1 MMMQKK
7 EEASDMPEKKE
18 KKAIE
23 SNRPVGVMDIG
34 STFIR
39 MTIAEG
45 LGAGAFSI
53 LERVVQ
59 SVAIGREV
67 VASRRISNATIEKC
81 VSILRSYQNLLSEYA
96 IPLESVNVTA
106 TAAVREAEN
115 CDAFIDRLSVAT
127 GVRVNVLDISEVGYY
142 HHLAIQPVLAKDKNA
157 DKAAY
162 CVMEIGGLTTEVLY
176 MDHREIRFAQTY
188 NNGSLRIRHQLQE
201 SGIPDRR
208 MTDVAEGRAKEM
220 ELNLSQNIR
229 NLDTLKLVLLGREMR
244 FAAARILTEWK
255 EEGLAK
261 IPVSALSKLVSQV
274 IEQPIE
280 ELARIYQL
288 AYPDAETLG
297 PALMI
302 ALRTAKALKLAAVY
316 IGGMSFCD
324 GLVIEAVEG
333 LVWDKSMSRHIL
345 RIAEQTG
352 LKYRHDV
359 FHARY
364 VARLATRL
372 FDLLQAEHRCSPLH
386 RLILEVA
393 AVLHDIGV
401 FINTRGHHKH
411 SMYIIQHTEFPGL
424 NANVINLIG
433 LVARYHRKAVPQPT
447 HPEYMALPHDE
458 RLVVCKLAALLRV
471 ADAFDRVHDQSL
483 GEVRFDLQDEL
494 LTCIPAQ
501 PVDISAEQLAL
512 AEKGELFEQIYGRR
526 CLIRNP

>member
-1 MMMQKK
+1 M
-7 EEASDMPEKKE
+7 A
-18 KKAIE
+18 
-23 SNRPVGVMDIG
+23 
-34 STFIR
+34 
-39 MTIAEG
+39 
-45 LGAGAFSI
+45 L
-53 LERVVQ
+53 
-59 SVAIGREV
+59 
-67 VASRRISNATIEKC
+67 
-81 VSILRSYQNLLSEYA
+81 
-96 IPLESVNVTA
+96 
-106 TAAVREAEN
+106 
-115 CDAFIDRLSVAT
+115 
-127 GVRVNVLDISEVGYY
+127 
-142 HHLAIQPVLAKDKNA
+142 QPVLAKDKKA
-157 DKAAY
+157 DTAAY

-208 MTDVAEGRAKEM
+208 MTEVAEGRAKEM
-220 ELNLSQNIR
+220 ELHLSQNIR
-229 NLDTLKLVLLGREMR
+229 NLDALKLVLLGREMR
-244 FAAARILTEWK
+244 FAASRILAKWQG
-255 EEGLAK
+255 EGLAK
-261 IPVSALSKLVSQV
+261 IPLSAFAKLVNEV
-274 IEQPIE
+274 IAQPIE
-280 ELARIYQL
+280 ELAQSYQL

-302 ALRTAKALKLAAVY
+302 ALRIAKALSLKTVY
-316 IGGMSFCD
+316 VGGISFCD

-345 RIAEQTG
+345 RIAEETG

-359 FHARY
+359 RHARH

-372 FDLLQAEHRCSPLH
+372 FDLLQSEHRCTPLH

-393 AVLHDIGV
+393 AWLHDIGV

-424 NANVINLIG
+424 NARIINLISM
-433 LVARYHRKAVPQPT
+433 VARYHRKAVPLAA
-447 HPEYMALPHDE
+447 HPDYMALPHAD

-483 GEVRFDLQDEL
+483 GDIRFDLQDEI

-512 AEKGELFEQIYGRR
+512 AEKGDLFEQIYGRR

>member
-1 MMMQKK
+1 MRGEPTVKRN
-7 EEASDMPEKKE
+7 EKKSLPVH
-18 KKAIE
+18 A
-23 SNRPVGVMDIG
+23 PVGVMDIG

-45 LGAGAFSI
+45 KGEGAFTI

-81 VSILRSYQNLLSEYA
+81 VSILRSYQNLLNEYGV
-96 IPLESVNVTA
+96 PLETVQVTA

-127 GVRVNVLDISEVGYY
+127 GLRLNVLDISEVGYY
-142 HHLAIQPVLAKDKNA
+142 HHLALQPVLAKDKKA
-157 DKAAY
+157 DTAAY

-176 MDHREIRFAQTY
+176 VDHREIRFAQTY

-201 SGIPDRR
+201 SGIPDTR
-208 MTDVAEGRAKEM
+208 MTEMAEGRAKEM

-229 NLDTLKLVLLGREMR
+229 NLDSLKLVLLGREMR
-244 FAAARILTEWK
+244 FAASRILAKWK
-255 EEGLAK
+255 GERLAA
-261 IPVSALSKLVSQV
+261 IPVATFAKLVQEV
-274 IEQPIE
+274 IAQPID
-280 ELARIYQL
+280 ELARSEQL

-302 ALRTAKALKLAAVY
+302 ALRIAKALSLITVY
-316 IGGMSFCD
+316 VGGMSFCD

-333 LVWDKSMSRHIL
+333 LAWDPRMSHHIL
-345 RIAEQTG
+345 RIAAETG

-359 FHARY
+359 RHARQ
-364 VARLATRL
+364 VAKLSTRL
-372 FDLLQAEHRCSPLH
+372 FDLVQAEHRGTPLH

-393 AVLHDIGV
+393 AWLHDIGV

-424 NANVINLIG
+424 NARVINLIA
-433 LVARYHRKAVPQPT
+433 LVARYHRKAAPQPT
-447 HPEYMALPHDE
+447 HPDYMALPHED

-483 GEVRFDLQDEL
+483 GEIRFDLQDEI

-512 AEKGELFEQIYGRR
+512 AEKGDLFEQIYGRR

>member
-1 MMMQKK
+1 MPENK
-7 EEASDMPEKKE
+7 EE
-18 KKAIE
+18 KAAE
-23 SNRPVGVMDIG
+23 SGRPVGVMDIG

-39 MTIAEG
+39 MTIAQGKGE
-45 LGAGAFSI
+45 GAFSI

-81 VSILRSYQNLLSEYA
+81 VSILRSYLSLLAEYA
-96 IPLESVNVTA
+96 VPLDTVRVTA

-127 GVRVNVLDISEVGYY
+127 GVRVKVLDISEVGYY
-142 HHLAIQPVLAKDKNA
+142 HHLALQPVLAA
-157 DKAAY
+157 DRKSETAAY
-162 CVMEIGGLTTEVLY
+162 CVMEIGGLTTEVLC

-188 NNGSLRIRHQLQE
+188 NSGSLRIRHQLQE

-208 MTDVAEGRAKEM
+208 MSDVAEGRAKEM

-229 NLDTLKLVLLGREMR
+229 NLDALKLVLLGREMR
-244 FAAARILTEWK
+244 FAASHILEKWK
-255 EEGLAK
+255 GDGLAK
-261 IPVSALSKLVSQV
+261 ISVSAFAKLVREV
-274 IEQPIE
+274 IAQPIE
-280 ELARIYQL
+280 ELARSYQL

-302 ALRTAKALKLAAVY
+302 ALRIAKALSLDTVY

-333 LVWDKSMSRHIL
+333 LVWDRRMSHHIL
-345 RIAEQTG
+345 RIAEEAG
-352 LKYRHDV
+352 LKYRYDAR
-359 FHARY
+359 HARH
-364 VARLATRL
+364 VVQLATRL
-372 FDLLQAEHRCSPLH
+372 FDLLQAEHRCTPPH

-393 AVLHDIGV
+393 ARLHDIGV

-424 NANVINLIG
+424 NTRVINLIS
-433 LVARYHRKAVPQPT
+433 LVARYHRKAVPQTT
-447 HPEYMALPHDE
+447 HPEYMALPHDD

-471 ADAFDRVHDQSL
+471 ADALDRVHDQSL
-483 GEVRFDLQDEL
+483 GEIRFDLQDEI

-512 AEKGELFEQIYGRR
+512 AEKGDLFEQIYGRR